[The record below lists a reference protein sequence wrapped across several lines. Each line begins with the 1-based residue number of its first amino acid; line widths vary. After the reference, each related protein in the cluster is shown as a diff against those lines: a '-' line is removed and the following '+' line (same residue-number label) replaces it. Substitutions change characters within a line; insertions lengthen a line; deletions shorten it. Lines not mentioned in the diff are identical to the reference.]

1 MQVFYRKAIV
11 AATIVEGPPIDPATI
26 PNLADWPQVADVLN
40 RLTSS
45 QKCHAIYAD
54 WLLQIHSP
62 AGPASIQLR
71 DLLLGQGALAANY
84 LAELAQNA
92 DDAGAKTLN
101 IAIEDGWLFVA
112 NNGRSLSSLNLLGL
126 CRFFIHSNGQ
136 VVGLTPDTIGQF
148 GIGFK
153 SCHRVAE
160 EVLVWTWDAH
170 SEWGF
175 RLPISQSVGEFS
187 RPNRERLK
195 NVVEALRQAG
205 APIDEVRPPD
215 QLGHCTP
222 ESIVTEP
229 DQIPVGLLERA
240 RQFKKDNPEN
250 GIWFALRL
258 RDGQRK
264 ETENRIQGQ
273 LNTVYELCPLF
284 LNHLRTVTVQNQNL
298 KMVSGKT
305 IGKPAGTTSARRV
318 TLEIT
323 NDRGETRRDR
333 FITLAPS
340 RNPDWKVALPA
351 DSDFRLKNP
360 TADRFSIRSGG
371 AYAYFPL
378 PALDWPWHVHLHIA
392 APTNLARSD
401 WNPSEHVTVTRK
413 LAAASQALAEWTTI
427 NHDLWHSS
435 WQPCDLLPVAADRLP
450 PGSSPRVFADAFTE
464 ALNGKDAFRTL
475 WGELTQLGFAI
486 GLSLEPGDII
496 SDSWQRLAA
505 QVPEEL
511 RREFPLVL
519 LSGAICHLTIN
530 RVTTSQAKK
539 LFDAI
544 RKANPEANAVFWK
557 DYVRVVLGTDPGV
570 QGGYSR
576 AELIQDAI
584 GCVTLDRP
592 DLQSI
597 TLAEAAN
604 TRFAVK
610 LTDDW
615 HEFFR
620 SLSIWLGPN
629 RSLAGLAVFGTG
641 VGQMLRSLAYAV
653 EFPTAWD
660 EVARMTQEEFQRAGD
675 GFWSTRRPEC
685 PAECAESA
693 IRAIWVE
700 SGNEWLPLSQVWVGD
715 EPVAMLKNV
724 IQPLVQ
730 RAQEYNDNRRRGIA
744 AAINRWSLRDC
755 YGNVLLARL
764 NDLAEAE
771 FSRRLNEDNPVR
783 TDRLKMLILADNWR
797 PDKLPL
803 PWQEPVSRAA
813 KSAIVGFCR
822 NAGFDQIRG
831 KTLLVGNGDV
841 ASILSFLP
849 NYHAAPE
856 WLVADA
862 LPWFRAREVLEVF
875 GLKALQPEAVTVV
888 EMAKL
893 GKELLA
899 GYRHWKDADLSTNQI
914 EALRTLFRDATGN
927 WAIGYPGSIEKRLN
941 EHCNWLPPQ
950 SPALAVTPF
959 ECIVEGN
966 DNPTFGCAV
975 LDPRLA
981 HIPELRAKTIPL
993 SEFKYSIPESED
1005 DLDTLVEGEIPESML
1020 ENSWFLRL
1028 RELRPDLRMVS
1039 FPGRPRLSWTRGQME
1054 LTISGATF
1062 GLCKR
1067 GETDAIFIADSNRI
1081 QRPDPPHDPGVRY
1094 LPVLVAYTQVAPDD
1108 RLVANAV
1115 RTNRGLAK
1123 TYREHRSKIKAR
1135 LVQTHATEMGYEA
1148 QHVMREL
1155 LQNAESAYA
1164 SRHPDRQ
1171 AAERSFQVT
1180 ATDEAHGSE
1189 WAIKVTH
1196 SGRAFNESDCDDQ
1209 DRSDDIARLCALAAP
1224 QNHNP
1229 EEVGRFNRGFKA
1241 VFQVT
1246 DSVRVVSGGYE
1257 FTVEDLLLLT
1267 PPDPQP
1273 DPNHEDSSTSF
1284 FFKVEAAKVP
1294 LLFREEK
1301 GKPRPFQT
1309 HELVFLRHVS
1319 SIDVRIDKVP
1329 QQSFTLHLEESPLE
1343 GWMLM
1348 RIFFSS
1354 EKMTNE
1360 EQFWVAQKRLNSGER
1375 VAVALSVSREQ
1386 HLPQSVPMDLRRMY
1400 RTFPLQQH
1408 AEWIPFLINADFI
1421 TEQGRAGLVPNSIN
1435 DQCILEAVRMV
1446 FALVRNRVETSL
1458 GNISTWVSWINWL
1471 DRSNLNRGAD
1481 AMPSVRD
1488 DYLKVLREF
1497 DEWIS
1502 DHLPDGTGLKAR
1514 RDFIFPSRLLR
1525 RIAKVEDDDYALL
1538 RFDTTRWI
1546 AEGVADA
1553 LAPYEGSAGGVLQL
1567 QSEIARLISEGTDK
1581 ERLRITIEKL
1591 NGSAFSQDGVSKQEI
1606 DVALGLLARHQVV
1619 HLKELLELTLD
1630 GYSPELDFG
1639 EAGRNIEVTD
1649 IVQAWNGNEEQ
1660 ALSEFS
1666 LDGWMGKVVFE
1677 GVEGQ
1682 NINSKRSVLCDT
1694 AGCEGQEAWF
1704 RLLCLGSLLGA
1715 RALPRTVHRFWD
1727 SELVPRGIMKAGTG
1741 KVELSIVLGE
1751 ISHRAFGD
1759 LDATGENAEMW
1770 RRVFYDFEKI
1780 RLFVFQDDLPGA
1792 FLEHVSDSSEWDAP
1806 INFLKNGFRKHDA
1819 RWTCAI
1825 GQSMTAPLF
1834 WVMREL
1840 RRVGVIKSDAFDASC
1855 YYINGP
1861 ARRAACQ
1868 LGWID
1873 EAGIRAFR
1881 FEELLV
1887 IGKSCHDNMLE
1898 ECPGLVGHFDL
1909 PLQWYAF
1916 SNPR

>member
-1 MQVFYRKAIV
+1 MPVFYREAIV

-40 RLTSS
+40 RLTSP

-187 RPNRERLK
+187 RPDPERLRQLV
-195 NVVEALRQAG
+195 NALQQAG
-205 APIDEVRPPD
+205 TPIDEVRSLD

-229 DQIPVGLLERA
+229 DQVPVGLIERA
-240 RQFKKDNPEN
+240 RQFKTANPTN

-258 RDGQRK
+258 RDGQRE

-273 LNTVYELCPLF
+273 LYSVYELCPLF
-284 LNHLRTVTVQNQNL
+284 LNHLRTVTVQNQSL
-298 KMVSGKT
+298 KMVSGQT
-305 IGKPAGTTSARRV
+305 IGESTDMTSARRV

-323 NDRGETRRDR
+323 NAQGATRRDR

-340 RNPDWKVALPA
+340 RNPGWRVALPA

-378 PALDWPWHVHLHIA
+378 PTLDWPWHVHLHIA

-450 PGSSPRVFADAFTE
+450 PGSSPRVFADAFTA

-475 WGELTQLGFAI
+475 WGELTQLGSAV

-496 SDSWQRLAA
+496 FDSWQRLAA

-511 RREFPLVL
+511 RRMFPLVL

-539 LFDAI
+539 LFGAV
-544 RKANPEANAVFWK
+544 REANPEADAVFWK
-557 DYVRVVLGTDPGV
+557 DYVRVVLGTDPVV
-570 QGGYSR
+570 QDGYLR
-576 AELIQDAI
+576 AELIEDAI

-592 DLQSI
+592 DLPPI
-597 TLAEAAN
+597 TLAEAAE

-620 SLSIWLGPN
+620 SLSNWLGPN
-629 RSLAGLAVFGTG
+629 WPLAGLAVFGIR
-641 VGQMLRSLAYAV
+641 VVQMLRSLASAV
-653 EFPTAWD
+653 EHPTGWD
-660 EVARMTQEEFQRAGD
+660 EVALMTKAEFQQAGD
-675 GFWSTRRPEC
+675 RFWSTFRPPC
-685 PAECAESA
+685 PVECAESA

-700 SGNEWLPLSQVWVGD
+700 SGNEWLPLSQIWVGA
-715 EPVAMLKNV
+715 EPVAMLRNV

-730 RAQEYNDNRRRGIA
+730 RAQEFNNSRRSRIA
-744 AAINRWSLRDC
+744 DAINKWCLRDC

-764 NDLAEAE
+764 NDLAVAE
-771 FSRRLNEDNPVR
+771 FSRRLKEDNPVR
-783 TDRLKMLILADNWR
+783 TDRLKMLILADNWK
-797 PDKLPL
+797 PEKLPL
-803 PWQEPVSRAA
+803 PWQEPVQHAA
-813 KSAIVGFCR
+813 KSAIVKFCR
-822 NAGFDQIRG
+822 NAGFDQMSG
-831 KTLLVGNGDV
+831 KTLLVGGSDV

-862 LPWFRAREVLEVF
+862 LKWFLAREVLEVF
-875 GLKALQPEAVTVV
+875 GLKALQLDAATVV
-888 EMAKL
+888 EKANL

-899 GYRHWKDADLSTNQI
+899 GCRHWKDAEFSENQM
-914 EALRTLFRDATGN
+914 EALRMLFRDATGN
-927 WAIGYPGSIEKRLN
+927 WVIGYPGGIEKRLN
-941 EHCNWLPPQ
+941 EHCDWLPPQ

-966 DNPTFGCAV
+966 DNHTFGCAV

-1005 DLDTLVEGEIPESML
+1005 DLETMVEGEIPESML
-1020 ENSWFLRL
+1020 TNLWFRRL
-1028 RELRPDLRMVS
+1028 RELPPQIPMVS
-1039 FPGRPRLSWTRGQME
+1039 FPGKPRLSWKRGTME
-1054 LTISGATF
+1054 LSISKAAF
-1062 GLCKR
+1062 GLCKL
-1067 GETDAIFIADSNRI
+1067 GETGAIFIADSNRE
-1081 QRPDPPHDPGVRY
+1081 PPPGPRHDPDARY

-1115 RTNRGLAK
+1115 RANRGLAK

-1135 LVQTHATEMGYEA
+1135 LVQAHATEMGYEA

-1171 AAERSFQVT
+1171 AAERSFQVA

-1196 SGRAFNESDCDDQ
+1196 SGRAFNESDCDDH

-1224 QNHNP
+1224 QNRTRD
-1229 EEVGRFNRGFKA
+1229 EVGRFNRGFKA

-1246 DSVRVVSGGYE
+1246 DSVRVVSGGYD

-1273 DPNHEDSSTSF
+1273 DKNNEDSSTSF

-1309 HELVFLRHVS
+1309 RELVFLRHIS
-1319 SIDVRIDKVP
+1319 SISVNIAKVP
-1329 QQSFTLHLEESPLE
+1329 QSFTIHLEESPLD
-1343 GWMLM
+1343 GWMLL

-1354 EKMTNE
+1354 EKVTSE

-1386 HLPQSVPMDLRRMY
+1386 HLPQSVPMDLRRLY
-1400 RTFPLQQH
+1400 RTFPLQQP
-1408 AEWIPFLINADFI
+1408 AEWISFLINADFI
-1421 TEQGRAGLVPNSIN
+1421 TEQGRAGLMPNSIN
-1435 DQCILEAVRMV
+1435 DRCILEAVRMV
-1446 FALVRNRVETSL
+1446 FDLVQNRIYASL

-1488 DYLKVLREF
+1488 DYSRVLREF

-1525 RIAKVEDDDYALL
+1525 RIGKVEDDDYALL

-1546 AEGVADA
+1546 AEEVADA
-1553 LAPYEGSAGGVLQL
+1553 LVPYEGSAGGVLQL
-1567 QSEIARLISEGTDK
+1567 QSEVARLISEGTDK
-1581 ERLRITIEKL
+1581 ERLRISIEKL
-1591 NGSAFSQDGVSKQEI
+1591 KGSAFSQDGVSKQEI

-1619 HLKELLELTLD
+1619 HLKELLELTPD

-1639 EAGRNIEVTD
+1639 EAERKVEVTD
-1649 IVQAWNGNEEQ
+1649 VVQVWNEEQ

-1666 LDGWMGKVVFE
+1666 LDGWMGEIVFE
-1677 GVEGQ
+1677 RIEGL
-1682 NINSKRSVLCDT
+1682 NRNAKRSALCET
-1694 AGCEGQEAWF
+1694 ASINGQEAWF

-1715 RALPRTVHRFWD
+1715 RALPRTVCRFWN
-1727 SELVPRGIMKAGTG
+1727 SELVPRGIMKAATG
-1741 KVELSIVLGE
+1741 KVGLSNVLGE

-1792 FLEHVSDSSEWDAP
+1792 FLEHVADCREWDAP
-1806 INFLKNGFRKHDA
+1806 INFLKNGFRKLDEP
-1819 RWTCAI
+1819 WTCAI

-1840 RRVGVIKSDAFDASC
+1840 RQVGVIESDAFDASC

-1861 ARRAACQ
+1861 ARRTAYQ

-1873 EAGIRAFR
+1873 ETDMHAFR
-1881 FEELLV
+1881 FEELLE
-1887 IGKSCHDNMLE
+1887 IGKTCHNNMLE
-1898 ECPGLVGHFDL
+1898 ECPGLVGHFDI
-1909 PLQWYAF
+1909 PLQWYALN
-1916 SNPR
+1916 NPR